1 MEFYDL
7 INTRESIR
15 DYDSEKPVSEE
26 VLVRILEAGRLAP
39 SAGNRQ
45 PWTFVVVSS
54 PEKLTEVRECYH
66 KEWFKQ
72 APHILVVVGDK
83 SKSWVR
89 PYDGYN
95 SIETDLAIA
104 MDHMILAA
112 ANEGVGTCWIIAF
125 DYEKLAKA
133 IDLYEN
139 EVIYCITPLGY
150 PHDGFQ
156 KKGQKI
162 RKPMGEIVKWI

>member
-1 MEFYDL
+1 MEFYEL
-7 INTRESIR
+7 IKTRESIR
-15 DYDSEKPVSEE
+15 DYDPEKPVSKE
-26 VLVRILEAGRLAP
+26 LLMHILEAGRLAP

-45 PWTFVVVSS
+45 PWTFVIVSS
-54 PEKLTEVRECYH
+54 QEKLAEVRECYH
-66 KEWFKQ
+66 KDWFKQ
-72 APHILVVVGDK
+72 APHVLVVVGDK
-83 SKSWVR
+83 TKSWVR

-125 DYEKLAKA
+125 DYDKLAKA
-133 IDLYEN
+133 VGLKEN

-162 RKPMGEIVKWI
+162 RKSLEKVVRWI

>member
-7 INTRESIR
+7 IKTRRSVR
-15 DYDSEKPVSEE
+15 DYNPEKPVDRE
-26 VLVRILEAGRLAP
+26 VLERILEAGRLAP
-39 SAGNRQ
+39 SAANRQ

-54 PEKLTEVRECYH
+54 PEKLAEVHACYH

-72 APHILVVVGDK
+72 APHILIVVGDK
-83 SKSWVR
+83 SKSWIR

-104 MDHMILAA
+104 MDHMVLAA
-112 ANEGVGTCWIIAF
+112 ANEGVATCWIIAF
-125 DYEKLAKA
+125 DYDKLAKVV
-133 IDLYEN
+133 DLKED

-150 PHDGFQ
+150 PHDDSQ
-156 KKGQKI
+156 RKGQKI
-162 RKPMGEIVKWI
+162 RKSFNEVVRFI